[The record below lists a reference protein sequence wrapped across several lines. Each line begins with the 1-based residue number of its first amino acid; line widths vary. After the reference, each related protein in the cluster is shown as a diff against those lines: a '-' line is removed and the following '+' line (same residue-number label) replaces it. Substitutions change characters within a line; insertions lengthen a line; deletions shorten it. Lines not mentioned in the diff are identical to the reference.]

1 MAARL
6 RFETGDPIYLE
17 ALLQFMTRDYFARPG
32 DFWVLVSAAVM
43 LEGLALYVVV
53 AALCQKDPAF
63 FDRALRMLVIGGAG
77 LAVMSVVRLVE
88 ILLRNPAAIAA
99 MRATSAGLRVSPQI
113 GDSIAAGSYFALC
126 WVAALGVA
134 VAAPRGRL
142 LWLGLG
148 VPLLAALYL
157 TGSRSVMAA
166 MVAGL
171 LVLGILVVIRRHG
184 RMVRG
189 VIGFASVAIVAM
201 VVSYPWLI
209 GRDIAGQTAARSL
222 TIRRELA
229 ISGLRVIATRPVF
242 GVGIDR
248 FYLVAGSVASPELN
262 AMWRGRKNPH
272 NDFLR
277 IGAELG
283 LIGLALFLWILT
295 GAARRTW
302 LLLQQTH
309 DPRLAGLAGGLVA
322 FLVTSLVSNPLMM
335 RDVSYAFWIALGLAV
350 GQSPPS
356 PAARE
361 TQHDTAPASASWR
374 DRFVRWRWALGI
386 ALCGVLVFSVPFR
399 SRQEIA
405 ALNVARVTYGL
416 FDWMTD
422 ANGVRC
428 RLSGPRA
435 TIFVDGDVRQVEI
448 PLSGTLPS
456 GLPQQ
461 VEVQLDGRLANR
473 LSVGPDWQWLRI
485 MLPRVSA
492 NPRRIDLTVTP
503 SWVPADVIRGNHDRR
518 EFGVRVGE
526 ISVRG
531 LDRR

>member
-1 MAARL
+1 M
-6 RFETGDPIYLE
+6 
-17 ALLQFMTRDYFARPG
+17 
-32 DFWVLVSAAVM
+32 
-43 LEGLALYVVV
+43 
-53 AALCQKDPAF
+53 
-63 FDRALRMLVIGGAG
+63 
-77 LAVMSVVRLVE
+77 
-88 ILLRNPAAIAA
+88 
-99 MRATSAGLRVSPQI
+99 
-113 GDSIAAGSYFALC
+113 
-126 WVAALGVA
+126 
-134 VAAPRGRL
+134 
-142 LWLGLG
+142 WLGLC

-157 TGSRSVMAA
+157 TGSRSVIAA
-166 MVAGL
+166 MLAGL
-171 LVLGILVVIRRHG
+171 LVLGIVVVIRQHG

-189 VIGFASVAIVAM
+189 VIGFAIVAIVAM

-209 GRDIAGQTAARSL
+209 GRDIAGQKAARSL

-229 ISGLRVIATRPVF
+229 LSGVRVMATRPVF

-277 IGAELG
+277 VGAELG

-322 FLVTSLVSNPLMM
+322 FLVTSLVSNPLMV

-356 PAARE
+356 PQHGE
-361 TQHDTAPASASWR
+361 TQHDTPPASPSWR
-374 DRFVRWRWALGI
+374 DRFVRWRWTLGVV
-386 ALCGVLVFSVPFR
+386 LCVVLVFSVPFR

-405 ALNVARVTYGL
+405 ALDVARVTYGL
-416 FDWMTD
+416 FDWTTD
-422 ANGVRC
+422 ANGARC

-485 MLPRVSA
+485 VLPRGSA

-503 SWVPADVIRGNHDRR
+503 SWVPADVIRGNRDRR
-518 EFGVRVGE
+518 EFGVKVGE